1 MKKII
6 AVLLTLSSILG
17 LLGCSHKEKVWDWTQ
32 GLTQENIVCATPW
45 NQDKINQD
53 DAFAPLDDQE
63 TLELVTL
70 LNKLTK
76 DSFTENKH
84 LRGGTATYGLE
95 ITLDSEIYHL
105 NEANGP
111 HGTLEVSYNE
121 KLWWIDDAELS
132 AFVQRVT
139 TEDPAELEPIVMDTI
154 PTLSVSYGEEV
165 IDEPRIGVASWEYT
179 NKDGTEGALLGDG
192 AHPLD
197 AKDSSPF
204 FVLDPYAET
213 PFEIWLI
220 WELAPSTVMV
230 RYWDESCWG
239 QLEAQ
244 PVGRELLAK
253 SGNADF
259 AYYFEPQE
267 GNYIYEVI
275 ATWDNAPDYSGRVY
289 YNFHCVLTDEEPTA
303 QMIYERAQ
311 RIYEKYLEN
320 FTKVDPLYMDLN
332 QDGEPELII
341 DYRNSSEMAIV
352 TIVDGEPVI
361 AINGNCMFLC
371 EDGIIGSWG
380 EGSGGET
387 VCYYRMEGQEVV
399 LVDVVVSPAN
409 EFNWYHS
416 SDPNIPI
423 GSRKDMNRITKE
435 EGQKICAQYRILD
448 DSMPGVVANFYPDGE

>member
-1 MKKII
+1 MKRYLTFFL
-6 AVLLTLSSILG
+6 ALFCVFVLFGCDRNNAETPIVETEQYIL
-17 LLGCSHKEKVWDWTQ
+17 ETDAPMARV
-32 GLTQENIVCATPW
+32 VM
-45 NQDKINQD
+45 DKI
-53 DAFAPLDDQE
+53 P
-63 TLELVTL
+63 
-70 LNKLTK
+70 KLT
-76 DSFTENKH
+76 
-84 LRGGTATYGLE
+84 
-95 ITLDSEIYHL
+95 I
-105 NEANGP
+105 
-111 HGTLEVSYNE
+111 
-121 KLWWIDDAELS
+121 
-132 AFVQRVT
+132 
-139 TEDPAELEPIVMDTI
+139 
-154 PTLSVSYGEEV
+154 SYGEEV
-165 IDEPRIGVASWEYT
+165 IDEPRIGVASWQYSKE
-179 NKDGTEGALLGDG
+179 DGTESALLADG

-197 AKDSSPF
+197 AKHSSPF
-204 FVLDPYAET
+204 FVLDPYAEA

-289 YNFHCVLTDEEPTA
+289 YNFCCVLTDEEPTE

-361 AINGNCMFLC
+361 VIKGNCMFLC
-371 EDGIIGSWG
+371 ENGIIGSWG

-387 VCYYRMEGQEVV
+387 VRYYRIEGQDAV
-399 LVDVVVSPAN
+399 LVDVVVIPSN
-409 EFNWYHS
+409 ELNWYHS
-416 SDPNIPI
+416 SDPNTPI

-448 DSMPGVVANFYPDGE
+448 DSMPGGVANFYPEEK